1 MREARVWPRQH
12 GWRTA
17 RQGPAPRTAR
27 VARAE
32 EQLEG
37 GPESWGACVG
47 SRLEACTRR
56 GPDAE
61 AGQAAMWQR
70 AECARDAHWRSRAP
84 RCGWP

>member
-27 VARAE
+27 VVRE
-32 EQLEG
+32 EERLEG

-47 SRLEACTRR
+47 SRLESCTRR
-56 GPDAE
+56 
-61 AGQAAMWQR
+61 
-70 AECARDAHWRSRAP
+70 
-84 RCGWP
+84 